1 MRFSKNEAR
10 AAVLLCLLALLAATL
25 RLCQYRASQP
35 QALPFDPAPADSAVL
50 NRVVREL
57 ESRKLPLNVNSADSR
72 ALERLEGVGPAL
84 AGRIV
89 EERRT
94 GGPFAD
100 AEDLAARVRGIGLP
114 TVERLAPQLTFHDPE
129 KQEQ

>member
-10 AAVLLCLLALLAATL
+10 AVVLLCLLALLAGTL
-25 RLCQYRASQP
+25 RLCQYRAPQP

-72 ALERLEGVGPAL
+72 AFERLDGIGPEL

-89 EERRT
+89 EERRR
-94 GGPFAD
+94 GGAFAD
-100 AEDLAARVRGIGLP
+100 AEDLAARVRGIGPL
-114 TVERLAPQLTFHDPE
+114 TIERLAPQLTFYDPE
-129 KQEQ
+129 QQEQ